1 MPSLFDL
8 TDQFYKDVPSWAD
21 FFAKNILAKAPST
34 QMQYLEGW
42 QPRMDDPNY
51 NTPLATL
58 LNYQGGD
65 PATFTKL
72 PSQGINWDDVGP
84 AGARWHGSD
93 KTPGGEWLKA
103 PFSPEKEYGY
113 AGELMQDDILKRLL
127 NRF

>member
-65 PATFTKL
+65 PANFTKL

-84 AGARWHGSD
+84 AGAR
-93 KTPGGEWLKA
+93 
-103 PFSPEKEYGY
+103 
-113 AGELMQDDILKRLL
+113 
-127 NRF
+127 